1 MPPESTIT
9 PSITQS
15 GSLFPREV
23 IPLTL
28 TVDEDPGAP
37 ELAAIK
43 TPETLPCKDCSILVI
58 GKSYKSFALTL
69 EIDPV
74 TTLFF

>member
-43 TPETLPCKDCSILVI
+43 TPETLPCKDC
-58 GKSYKSFALTL
+58 
-69 EIDPV
+69 
-74 TTLFF
+74 